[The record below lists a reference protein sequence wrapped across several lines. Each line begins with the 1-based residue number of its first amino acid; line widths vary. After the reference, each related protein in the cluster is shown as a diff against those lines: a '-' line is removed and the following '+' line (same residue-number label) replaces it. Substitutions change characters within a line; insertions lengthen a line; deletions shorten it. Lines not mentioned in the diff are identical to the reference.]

1 MDRSLIHSHVILV
14 HHLLAE
20 VLQHTVPD
28 ESEAIDSELELG
40 EAEVTSEGTS

>member
-1 MDRSLIHSHVILV
+1 MNRSLIHSHVTLV

-20 VLQHTVPD
+20 VLQHIVPD
-28 ESEAIDSELELG
+28 ELEVNDSELGLG